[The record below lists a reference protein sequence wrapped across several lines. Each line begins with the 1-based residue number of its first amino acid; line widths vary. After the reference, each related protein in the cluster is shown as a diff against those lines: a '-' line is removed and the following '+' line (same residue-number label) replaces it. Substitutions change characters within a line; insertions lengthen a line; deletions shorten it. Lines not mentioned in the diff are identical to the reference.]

1 MSLVYW
7 VENTLGLSNVVF
19 VVYGK
24 AYTLYTVPKNNLNM
38 FFKKKSDMV
47 VMFLGQTFV
56 YKYQTQGIALHP
68 LQPCQARFLCGDS
81 DYFWDSVYCLVV
93 AVPELCTFHM

>member
-24 AYTLYTVPKNNLNM
+24 AYTLYTDPKNNLNM

-68 LQPCQARFLCGDS
+68 LRL
-81 DYFWDSVYCLVV
+81 
-93 AVPELCTFHM
+93 